1 MSESQSTWFVKDEIR
16 KYCKKASDV
25 DATSIYTPLFAGG
38 KWKLVIKPKP
48 GKKFEAVS
56 HEFGHPFDLYKMVES
71 LSIASR
77 LYPSQPISSSPE
89 RMLRVFEEIT
99 RVNAQKDR
107 ADKDWERALRAW
119 KPGGMA

>member
-16 KYCKKASDV
+16 KYCKKASDA
-25 DATSIYTPLFAGG
+25 DATSIYQPLFGSG

-48 GKKFEAVS
+48 GKKFKAVS
-56 HEFGHPFDLYKMVES
+56 HEFGHPFDLFKMVES
-71 LSIASR
+71 LSIASC

-99 RVNAQKDR
+99 RLEQAKTR
-107 ADKDWERALRAW
+107 AEKDWERALRAW
-119 KPGGMA
+119 KPGEMA